1 MTFLPF
7 VSLAAVFSAAAAT
20 VEASVTDANSDSVTG
35 YLNSTSLPT
44 QAQIIDSANFAS
56 MESVPPPSE
65 YNGMTVWVPPGTT
78 RQGLKDRPFLVFDP
92 EFLQII
98 GREPKLAI
106 IAETAKDPLFHEAVV
121 WVPATDQ
128 VFFAQNAGAPAA
140 GTGLNKSSIVQKVS
154 VSEALQVASGNK
166 TGHVKV
172 ETVSSDPPVVN
183 PNGGTNYKGNILFAG
198 EGMGNKTPTA
208 LYSVNPRPPYNAT
221 ILVNNYY
228 GRQFNSLNDIGVNP
242 RNSHIYFTDPLYAY
256 FQDFRPPPALPV
268 QVYKFNPETKAIQV
282 AASGFDQANG
292 KLCPIHHFVY
302 VTDSGAHHGFRGYNA
317 ARPSTIYRFNVA
329 QDGTFE
335 NRKTF
340 AYVDNGVPDGIHCD
354 SKGNVYA
361 GCGDGIHVWNPS
373 GKLLGKI
380 FTDGGAANFQFVG
393 DGKMIICAE
402 TRLYMALIAAKAAPI
417 H

>member
-106 IAETAKDPLFHEAVV
+106 VAETAKDPLFHEAVV
-121 WVPATDQ
+121 WVPATDE

-221 ILVNNYY
+221 ILVNNYF

-268 QVYKFNPETKAIQV
+268 QVYKFNPETKAIQE
-282 AASGFDQANG
+282 AGITFSPDGE
-292 KLCPIHHFVY
+292 FVY

-340 AYVDNGVPDGIHCD
+340 AYVDNGLPDGIHCD

-361 GCGDGIHVWNPS
+361 GCGDGVHVWNPS

>member
-121 WVPATDQ
+121 WVPATDE

-268 QVYKFNPETKAIQV
+268 QVYKFNPETKAIQETGITF
-282 AASGFDQANG
+282 SPDGE
-292 KLCPIHHFVY
+292 FVY

-340 AYVDNGVPDGIHCD
+340 AYVDNGLPDGIHCD

>member
-7 VSLAAVFSAAAAT
+7 ASLAAVFSAATAK
-20 VEASVTDANSDSVTG
+20 ASSIAGPNNG
-35 YLNSTSLPT
+35 SLPR
-44 QAQIIDSANFAS
+44 QAQVIDSAEFAS
-56 MESVPPPSE
+56 IESVPPPSE
-65 YNGMTVWVPPGTT
+65 YNGTTVWVPPGTT

-92 EFLQII
+92 EFLEII

-106 IAETAKDPLFHEAVV
+106 IAETEKNPLFHEAVV
-121 WVPATDQ
+121 WVPATDE
-128 VFFAQNAGAPAA
+128 VFFAQNAGAPDA
-140 GTGLNKSSIVQKVS
+140 GTGLNKSAIVQKVS

-172 ETVSSDPPVVN
+172 ETVSSDPPVIN

-198 EGMGNKTPTA
+198 EGMGNKTPSA
-208 LYSVNPRPPYNAT
+208 LYSVNPLPPYNAT
-221 ILVNNYY
+221 ILVNNFY

-242 RNSHIYFTDPLYAY
+242 RNSHIYFTDPVYGY

-268 QVYKFNPETKAIQV
+268 QVYQLNPETMAIKV
-282 AASGFDQANG
+282 AASITFSPDGE
-292 KLCPIHHFVY
+292 FVY
-302 VTDSGAHHGFRGYNA
+302 VTDSGANHGFRGYDS

-329 QDGTFE
+329 DDGTFE

-340 AYVDNGVPDGIHCD
+340 AYADNGVPDGIHCD

-393 DGKMIICAE
+393 DGKMVICAE
-402 TRLYMALIAAKAAPI
+402 TRLYLALIAAKAAPI